1 MFQGVLALGG
11 MTILVTP
18 NEEEIK
24 NLDQEEDHHLEIS
37 HEVAIRKVLSSS
49 DARLRRLYKNKE
61 IRIDRLDEFG
71 CDMTSKQAFKEFS
84 IKFHGK
90 RPGFKRKEKR
100 FAAISPRVEDEADEE
115 FGGTTI

>member
-1 MFQGVLALGG
+1 M
-11 MTILVTP
+11 
-18 NEEEIK
+18 EIK
-24 NLDQEEDHHLEIS
+24 NLDQEEDHHHHGLEIS
-37 HEVAIRKVLSSS
+37 HEVAIRKILSSS

-61 IRIDRLDEFG
+61 ICIDRLDEFG

-90 RPGFKRKEKR
+90 RPGVKQKEKR

-115 FGGTTI
+115 FGGTTV